1 LVKERIAV
9 KLCVIFGGTGFIGS
23 HFARIIL
30 EEHTVEKVVLAD
42 LKPID
47 LDRFGYFLSQYVES
61 GQIEFA
67 QCDVRDVRSFD
78 SIQPA
83 DGEVSLVANFAAIH
97 REPGHEPHEYFET
110 NIPGA
115 ENVCDWAER
124 VGCKQIIFTSSI
136 APYGPSES
144 PKTEGSIPCP
154 ETAYG
159 ASKLAAEMIHL
170 AWQKAD
176 SANRKLVIVR
186 PGVVFGPGEGGNVT
200 RLVRAV
206 LGKYFFYMGNRRTV
220 KAGIYVKELCFSML
234 WAIKQVNNE
243 NNSGY
248 LLYNASMNPAPSV
261 EEYVNSICK
270 VASVTRSFLSVPYWS
285 LFSMA
290 WLMEIVARPLGIN
303 HPFSPVRVRKL
314 VRSNNI
320 QARTL
325 SDHGYEYRFDLAS
338 ALADWKKDMPRDWGA
353 GA

>member
-1 LVKERIAV
+1 MLQNPNKSI
-9 KLCVIFGGTGFIGS
+9 CVIFGGTGFIGS
-23 HFARIIL
+23 HFAKIIL
-30 EEHTVEKVVLAD
+30 EEKIVDKVVLAD
-42 LKPID
+42 LKPVD
-47 LDRFGYFLSQYVES
+47 LKRFNYLLSQYMES

-78 SIQPA
+78 SIQLD

-97 REPGHEPHEYFET
+97 REPGYEPHEYFET
-110 NIPGA
+110 NILGA
-115 ENVCDWAER
+115 ENVCNWAER

-144 PKTEGSIPCP
+144 PKTEESIPCP

-159 ASKLAAEMIHL
+159 ASKLVAEKIHL

-176 SANRKLVIVR
+176 LANRKLVIVR

-206 LGKYFFYMGNRRTV
+206 LGRYFFYMGNRRTV
-220 KAGIYVKELCFSML
+220 KAGIYVKELCYSML
-234 WAIKQVNNE
+234 WALKQLNIE
-243 NNSGY
+243 SNSGC
-248 LLYNASMNPAPSV
+248 LLYNASLNPSPSV

-270 VASVTRSFLSVPYWS
+270 VAGVTRSFLSVPYCI
-285 LFSMA
+285 LFSLA

-320 QARTL
+320 QAKTL
-325 SDHGYEYRFDLAS
+325 SDHGYEYRFNLAS
-338 ALADWKKDMPRDWGA
+338 ALADWKRDMPRDWEA
-353 GA
+353 